1 MWVWSV
7 PTRVRNLLQPDK
19 IKSKSLEKRSRERK
33 HVSCDLLFCLHIVV
47 VLNIKLRGVFIYTIT
62 CRSYLDNYTVW
73 LQILIYDIAKYSYKL
88 KKKDSLLHLDE
99 LYIDPR
105 FIGNEQFAS
114 LNIVIVIF
122 NSVHECIRYLVVFY
136 SNIATFAL
144 ASLLWVLTVFVC
156 RDRYTRIE
164 GPFPDDHTV
173 LSISYEIDS

>member
-1 MWVWSV
+1 M
-7 PTRVRNLLQPDK
+7 
-19 IKSKSLEKRSRERK
+19 
-33 HVSCDLLFCLHIVV
+33 
-47 VLNIKLRGVFIYTIT
+47 
-62 CRSYLDNYTVW
+62 
-73 LQILIYDIAKYSYKL
+73 

-156 RDRYTRIE
+156 RNRASTKRYTRIE
-164 GPFPDDHTV
+164 GPCPDDHTV